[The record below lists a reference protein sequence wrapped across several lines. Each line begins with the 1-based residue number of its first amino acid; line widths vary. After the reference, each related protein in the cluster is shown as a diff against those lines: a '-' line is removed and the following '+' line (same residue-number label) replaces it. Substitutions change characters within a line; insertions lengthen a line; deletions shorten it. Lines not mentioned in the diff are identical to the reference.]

1 MAIESAST
9 KVHIWWLDLELPS
22 TNYVYFDNLS
32 PVVEELLALDKN
44 GRIYKTYFYYM
55 LCVSFLPKKQRI
67 IRKMYK

>member
-9 KVHIWWLDLELPS
+9 TVHICWLDLELPS

-44 GRIYKTYFYYM
+44 GRICKAYFY
-55 LCVSFLPKKQRI
+55 
-67 IRKMYK
+67 